1 MKTFKEEYALLN
13 WNSVKTENQLIWAA
27 YIYWSM

>member
-1 MKTFKEEYALLN
+1 MKTKAEYALLN
-13 WNSVKTENQLIWAA
+13 WNSVKTENEVIWAA